1 MMGLVCAHL
10 MVTLFLS
17 ASGWLCVVGMRV
29 STAGDVQA
37 VNGTDVRL
45 RCSFH
50 TSAPVRL
57 SSLTV
62 SWSFRPFSPGP
73 EETVSDDVFTKPFSQ
88 QVLYYHGKPV
98 PNHEGRFKGKVEWAG
113 DAGGRDASIVLRKV
127 SFQFN
132 GTFSCQ
138 VWNTPD
144 VHGNVGQV
152 RLRVVS
158 TASFSEIVI
167 LSVAIGGSILMILL
181 MFIIIT
187 SVRHC
192 HTNKNPQHNCTTQP
206 QKELMMW

>member
-17 ASGWLCVVGMRV
+17 SSGWLCVVGMRV

-37 VNGTDVRL
+37 VNGTDCRL
-45 RCSFH
+45 RCTFM

-73 EETVSDDVFTKPFSQ
+73 EET
-88 QVLYYHGKPV
+88 VLYYHGKPV

-144 VHGNVGQV
+144 VHGNVGQLLSL
-152 RLRVVS
+152 RL
-158 TASFSEIVI
+158 
-167 LSVAIGGSILMILL
+167 
-181 MFIIIT
+181 
-187 SVRHC
+187 
-192 HTNKNPQHNCTTQP
+192 
-206 QKELMMW
+206 

>member
-17 ASGWLCVVGMRV
+17 SSGWLCVVGMRV

-37 VNGTDVRL
+37 VNGTDCRL
-45 RCSFH
+45 RCTFM

-73 EETVSDDVFTKPFSQ
+73 EET
-88 QVLYYHGKPV
+88 VLYYHGKPV

-192 HTNKNPQHNCTTQP
+192 HTNKNPQENCTTQP
-206 QKELMMW
+206 QKERMMW